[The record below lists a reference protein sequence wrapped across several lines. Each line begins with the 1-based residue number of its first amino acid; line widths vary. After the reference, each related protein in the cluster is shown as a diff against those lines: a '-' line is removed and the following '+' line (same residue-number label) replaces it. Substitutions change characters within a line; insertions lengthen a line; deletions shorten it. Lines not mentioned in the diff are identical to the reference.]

1 MFAPPEDFDKVM
13 EVLRGHFQQGED
25 PRVAEYRGS
34 SQ

>member
-1 MFAPPEDFDKVM
+1 MFAPHEDFDKVM
-13 EVLRGHFQQGED
+13 EGLCGPFQQGED